1 MKTVLVSFI
10 AISLLMACGSD
21 NSELAEKK
29 QQLKEYQQELKS
41 LEDQIITLENE
52 IAEEDPSFA
61 QQTQKTTLVTTLPV
75 VKKTFEHY
83 IEVRGSVTSRKNIT
97 ISAEAPAMVTALSV
111 SEGESVRKGQVL
123 VNQNGE
129 TLRRNIQELQT
140 SLDLA
145 KTRYDRQKN
154 LWDQNIGTEF
164 QYLEAENGVKS
175 LERRIASLQA
185 QLNNYVIRAPF
196 SGTID
201 EIFVREGEMAQ
212 PGFPVLRLV
221 SLTDMFIE
229 ADISEA
235 FLGEFERGDS
245 VVVNFPSLNKTIQ
258 SAVSSVGKVINENN
272 RTFKVE
278 VKLSNSLEFLR
289 PNLLSVLR
297 IMDYQKPDAIVVP
310 TKLILED
317 TKGDYLFV
325 AKNADEGEGKVAAK
339 QHIDRGQTYKN
350 ETVIADGLQG
360 NEVLI
365 DKGFREVAEG
375 VRISIANEEASNLSL
390 NK

>member
-1 MKTVLVSFI
+1 MKKVLVSII
-10 AISLLMACGSD
+10 ATSLLVACGND
-21 NSELAEKK
+21 NSELSEKK

-41 LEDQIITLENE
+41 LEDQIASLENE
-52 IAEEDPSFA
+52 IAEADPSFA
-61 QQTQKTTLVTTLPV
+61 QQNQKTTLVTTIPV

-97 ISAEAPAMVTALSV
+97 ISAEAPAMVNSLTV
-111 SEGESVRKGQVL
+111 SEGESVRNGQVL
-123 VNQNGE
+123 VRQNGE

-140 SLDLA
+140 SLELA

-154 LWDQNIGTEF
+154 LWDQNIGTEL

-175 LERRIASLQA
+175 LERRIGSLQA
-185 QLNNYVIRAPF
+185 QLNNYIIRAPF
-196 SGTID
+196 SGTVD

-212 PGFPVLRLV
+212 PGFPILRLV

-235 FLGEFERGDS
+235 FLGEFQRGDS
-245 VVVNFPSLNKTIQ
+245 VIIDFPSLNETIQ
-258 SAVSSVGKVINENN
+258 SDISSVGKVINENN
-272 RTFKVE
+272 RTFKIE
-278 VKLSNSLEFLR
+278 VKLPNSLEYLR
-289 PNLLSVLR
+289 PNLLAVLR
-297 IMDYQKPDAIVVP
+297 IMDYQKPNAIVVP

-317 TKGDYLFV
+317 AKGDYVFV
-325 AKNADEGEGKVAAK
+325 TKSADEGEGIVASK

-350 ETVIADGLQG
+350 ETVISDGLQG
-360 NEVLI
+360 SESII
-365 DKGFREVAEG
+365 DKGFRDVSEG
-375 VRISIANEEASNLSL
+375 VRISVVNDEASNLSL

>member
-1 MKTVLVSFI
+1 MKTVLVSLI
-10 AISLLMACGSD
+10 AISLLLACGSD

-29 QQLKEYQQELKS
+29 QQLKTYQQELKS
-41 LEDQIITLENE
+41 LEDQIATLENE
-52 IAEEDPSFA
+52 IAEADPSFA

-97 ISAEAPAMVTALSV
+97 ISAEAPAMVTTLSV
-111 SEGESVRKGQVL
+111 SEGESVRQGQVL
-123 VNQNGE
+123 VSQNGE
-129 TLRRNIQELQT
+129 TIRRNIQELQT
-140 SLDLA
+140 SLELA

-154 LWDQNIGTEF
+154 LWDQNIGTEL

-175 LERRIASLQA
+175 LERRVASLQA
-185 QLNNYVIRAPF
+185 QLNNYIIRAPF
-196 SGTID
+196 SGTVD
-201 EIFVREGEMAQ
+201 EIYVREGEIAQ
-212 PGFPVLRLV
+212 PGVPVLRLV

-235 FLGEFERGDS
+235 FLGEFQRGDS
-245 VVVNFPSLNKTIQ
+245 VDVDFPSLDKSLQSTI
-258 SAVSSVGKVINENN
+258 SSVGKVINQNN
-272 RTFKVE
+272 RTFKIE
-278 VKLSNSLEFLR
+278 VKLPNDMDLLR

-317 TKGDYLFV
+317 AKGDFLFV
-325 AKNADEGEGKVAAK
+325 AKNAEEGEGKVAGK
-339 QHIDRGQTYKN
+339 QHIDRGQTYNN
-350 ETVIADGLQG
+350 ETVISEGLQG
-360 NEVLI
+360 NETLI

-375 VRISIANEEASNLSL
+375 VRISIATEEASNLSL